1 MKTNTKVRIFDIFV
15 MLILGITLIYLVM
28 NNLMSWWMIILVLF
42 ASIGVRMLG
51 YSLLG
56 VYEQQIRDKI
66 KQEENNKHVKN

>member
-66 KQEENNKHVKN
+66 KQEENNKHIKN